1 MALPVPRQPQPR
13 IHNGGNILGLGTSC
27 SNRVYNFRT
36 QLKPSPLCG
45 PQYRS
50 FRRRPR
56 SYTVTPVT
64 DEWRTR
70 PKSNPNSFK
79 EKRPKG
85 LGTSQQIRYR
95 LRVLSVEEKTTNRW
109 PRLQKEPEA
118 IMTRSFGSR
127 KEILSRFGSW
137 FPCKRRSPSHRYTR

>member
-56 SYTVTPVT
+56 SHTVTPLT

-95 LRVLSVEEKTTNRW
+95 LRVYLWRKKLQIENLGYKKEPEPSRW
-109 PRLQKEPEA
+109 PRV
-118 IMTRSFGSR
+118 TR
-127 KEILSRFGSW
+127 II
-137 FPCKRRSPSHRYTR
+137 TN